1 MRFLFPAVL
10 SLVPTLIS
18 SLESLD
24 QNITS
29 LPSDEKNN
37 QFLFTNEWLVGANY
51 IPSTAVNELEMFQ
64 LETFD
69 IQTIRRE
76 LGYAQSLGFNS
87 MRVFLH
93 NLLWEN
99 NSKLF
104 LETIEEFLTISS
116 SFNIKI
122 VFVLL
127 DSCWNAYPSL
137 GPQPAPIPYVHN
149 SQWVQAPGT
158 EILHD
163 NEQFLKLKDYI
174 VGVISHFQN
183 DSRIVAW

>member
-1 MRFLFPAVL
+1 MKSLTISLL
-10 SLVPTLIS
+10 SLPTLIS
-18 SLESLD
+18 SLPF
-24 QNITS
+24 I
-29 LPSDEKNN
+29 KNLTTN
-37 QFLFTNEWLVGANY
+37 QFILNSNEWLVGANF

-64 LETFD
+64 LETYD
-69 IQTIRRE
+69 VKTIQRE

-99 NSKLF
+99 NSESF
-104 LETIEEFLTISS
+104 LQTLEDFLTISNS
-116 SFNIKI
+116 YNIKI

-127 DSCWNAYPSL
+127 DSCWNAYPAL

-163 NEQFLKLKDYI
+163 NEQFMKLKDYI
-174 VGVISHFQN
+174 VGVVRHFQN
-183 DSRIVAW
+183 DSRVVAWYST